1 MRSMFVTVL
10 IAPVLLLQNEV
21 ESAVVVCPRVWPVTS
36 PEGLCHVVNGDSEFS
51 FSQGDD
57 ILVRKACFSHSL
69 GEGREEEG
77 AAPRLT
83 EGLEEGVV
91 FDSEVL
97 EEYFPP
103 I

>member
-1 MRSMFVTVL
+1 M
-10 IAPVLLLQNEV
+10 I
-21 ESAVVVCPRVWPVTS
+21 
-36 PEGLCHVVNGDSEFS
+36 PEGLCHVVDDGSDCA

-69 GEGREEEG
+69 GKGGKEEG
-77 AAPRLT
+77 AVPRLS

-97 EEYFPP
+97 EEYCQP
-103 I
+103 IPAASLLILGLTYRAILAGSSPSMEQS